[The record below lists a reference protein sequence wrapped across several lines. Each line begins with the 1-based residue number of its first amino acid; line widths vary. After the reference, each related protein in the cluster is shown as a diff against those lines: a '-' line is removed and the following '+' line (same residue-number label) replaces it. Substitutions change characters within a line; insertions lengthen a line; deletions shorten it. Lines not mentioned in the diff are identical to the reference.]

1 MFNEVF
7 LWDYN
12 KRLIF
17 HLQAI
22 FETDK
27 TALCC
32 FLDTEYRY
40 GSRHWQIGETWNVPL
55 SEQIE
60 FEEKIWLGNEKKTT
74 AGTIPT
80 RKIKKSNVFNIFVI
94 IV

>member
-60 FEEKIWLGNEKKTT
+60 FGWAMKKKQLLGPFLPEK
-74 AGTIPT
+74 
-80 RKIKKSNVFNIFVI
+80 
-94 IV
+94 